1 MTPSRRNSPEAFASS
16 RYAVASSQTE
26 MAKATEVS
34 LKSETKS
41 FVIGG
46 NAIRNACGKMMRRNA
61 SSGVMP
67 NR

>member
-1 MTPSRRNSPEAFASS
+1 MTPSSRNSPEAFASS

-46 NAIRNACGKMMRRNA
+46 RAMRSACGKIMRRKA
-61 SSGVMP
+61 SKGLMP
-67 NR
+67 KE